1 MRSFDDTPEKRRLR
15 GMRILWAREILQPN
29 RYEFA
34 RTLGVDP
41 STIRNIENG
50 KANPGPQLLHWICH
64 SLRISLDYIVDG
76 TLNGVDPHLAYE
88 LGERHRGELFPQRV
102 ATPTGKRRTSDP
114 QDQDHTSA
122 TVVGAQHQQ

>member
-1 MRSFDDTPEKRRLR
+1 MRSFDDTPEKRKLR
-15 GMRILWAREILQPN
+15 GMRIKWAREIVQPN

-34 RTLGVDP
+34 RTLGIDP

-76 TLNGVDPHLAYE
+76 TLNGVDPHLAYA
-88 LGERHRGELFPQRV
+88 LGERHRGELSPQTSAILAGRL
-102 ATPTGKRRTSDP
+102 GTSDP
-114 QDQDHTSA
+114 RDQAHTSA
-122 TVVGAQHQQ
+122 TVTGAQH